1 MEFDSKQPIYLQIAE
16 KMIEN
21 ILEEKWTGEDKVP
34 SVRELAM
41 EVEVNPNTI
50 MRTYSFLQ
58 EANIIYNKRGI
69 GYFVSPEAF
78 SIVKEIKKEEFINE
92 ELPHVF
98 RTMELLDMGIDD
110 IEEQYEQYQANV

>member
-1 MEFDSKQPIYLQIAE
+1 MEFNSKQPIYVQIAE

-21 ILEEKWTGEDKVP
+21 ILEEKWSEEEKIP
-34 SVRELAM
+34 SVRDLAM
-41 EVEVNPNTI
+41 EVEVNPNTV

-58 EANIIYNKRGI
+58 EADIIYNKRGI

-78 SIVKEIKKEEFINE
+78 SIVKEMKREEFINE

-98 RTMELLDMGIDD
+98 RTMELLDMGIGD
-110 IEEQYEQYQANV
+110 IEKQYEHYHSGI

>member
-21 ILEEKWTGEDKVP
+21 ILEEKWGGEDKIP

-50 MRTYSFLQ
+50 MRTYSYLQ
-58 EANIIYNKRGI
+58 DENIIYNKRGI
-69 GYFVSPEAF
+69 GYFVSPEAAE
-78 SIVKEIKKEEFINE
+78 IVKSIKKNEFINE

-98 RTMELLDMGIDD
+98 RTMELLDMGMQD
-110 IEEQYEQYQANV
+110 IEQQYVQYRAGA

>member
-16 KMIEN
+16 KIIEN
-21 ILEEKWTGEDKVP
+21 ILEEKWTGEDKIP
-34 SVRELAM
+34 SVRDLAM

-58 EANIIYNKRGI
+58 DADIIYNKRGI

-78 SIVKEIKKEEFINE
+78 SIVKKIRKQEFINE

-110 IEEQYEQYQANV
+110 IERQYAQYQTGM

>member
-16 KMIEN
+16 KIIEN
-21 ILEEKWTGEDKVP
+21 ILEEKWTGEDKIP
-34 SVRELAM
+34 SVRDLAM

-58 EANIIYNKRGI
+58 DADIIYNKRGI

-78 SIVKEIKKEEFINE
+78 SIVKEIRKQEFLNE

-110 IEEQYEQYQANV
+110 IERQYAQYQTGM